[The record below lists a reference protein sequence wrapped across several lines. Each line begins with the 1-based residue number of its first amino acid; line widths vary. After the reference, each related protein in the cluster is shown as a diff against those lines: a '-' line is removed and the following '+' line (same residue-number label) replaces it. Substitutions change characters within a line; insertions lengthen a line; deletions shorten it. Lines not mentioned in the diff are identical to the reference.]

1 MTRRAFAPVLMLGL
15 LLLACDSG
23 GDSEVELS
31 EEKKA
36 QVTEDSQATIEA
48 TSGLQSLKENP
59 GDGDVFS
66 RLSQVFG
73 KAQALWNAKVSAK
86 YGGGQPAMAA
96 SAGLEAHETLLGALE
111 AGCYALDSTQVT
123 YDQCGEQGMVINGT
137 IVIEGD
143 TISVDLTITMDGGIS
158 IVYSGSMTI
167 TETSID
173 GSLNILYT
181 ITYTD
186 PESGKETVTEYDVTI
201 TYGTVVMDETGCPIA
216 GSMTIKV
223 DLDTEGSGLGG
234 LSGLGGTSSGASGS
248 LGGLG
253 GLSDAAI
260 PTTTIEFEDPCGT
273 LSMY

>member
-1 MTRRAFAPVLMLGL
+1 MTRRAFALVLVLGL
-15 LLLACDSG
+15 LLLACDSAS

-36 QVTEDSQATIEA
+36 EVSENSQATIEA
-48 TSGLQSLKENP
+48 TTGLQSLKDNP

-66 RLSQVFG
+66 RLSQVFS
-73 KAQALWNAKVSAK
+73 KAQALWNTKTAAK
-86 YGGGQPAMAA
+86 YGSNQAA
-96 SAGLEAHETLLGALE
+96 AGSSAGLMAHETLIGALE
-111 AGCYALDSTQVT
+111 AGCYALDQTQVT

-137 IVIEGD
+137 IAIEGD
-143 TISVDLTITMDGGIS
+143 TIAIDLTITMDGGVS
-158 IVYSGSMTI
+158 IAYSGSVTI

-181 ITYTD
+181 IDYPD
-186 PESGKETVTEYDVTI
+186 SDMVVEYDVTI

-223 DLDTEGSGLGG
+223 GMDTQ
-234 LSGLGGTSSGASGS
+234 GGT
-248 LGGLG
+248 GGLG
-253 GLSDAAI
+253 GLAGASGASGATGSLGGYGSLSGAAI